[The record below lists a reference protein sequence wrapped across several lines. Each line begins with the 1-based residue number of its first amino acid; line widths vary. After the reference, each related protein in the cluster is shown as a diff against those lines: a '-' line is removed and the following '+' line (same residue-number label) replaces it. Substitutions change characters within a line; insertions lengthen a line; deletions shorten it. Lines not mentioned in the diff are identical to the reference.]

1 MDAPDSAV
9 ARVDE
14 RLAVVD
20 AEVVAAMLVSGDG
33 GGSTGEA
40 PGRLEVGVGANVTRG
55 LVRWAGVFDDSV
67 GPLLL
72 RRAETRSRSD
82 PERESPNKEVTS
94 SSSANGSRRFIQIKV
109 CH

>member
-1 MDAPDSAV
+1 MYASDSAV

-14 RLAVVD
+14 RSAVVD
-20 AEVVAAMLVSGDG
+20 AAVVASMSVIGDG

-40 PGRLEVGVGANVTRG
+40 LGGGVGANVTRG
-55 LVRWAGVFDDSV
+55 LVRWAGVLDDSV
-67 GPLLL
+67 WPLLL

-82 PERESPNKEVTS
+82 PERASPNKEVTS